1 MILQIRFYGT
11 TTFGNGLVTLI
22 MPARQLV
29 PQGRPQR
36 DPDDSTQ
43 LVVMMTVAKL
53 VPYHA
58 THDTPD
64 QGPTHGISTTVAV
77 SPHTHL
83 LIPAG
88 LAFDAYWLALNDGVH
103 VHHFGVIVAIPMA
116 AHMTAFMTVFTPVIV
131 IPGTGLG
138 QRCQQPDGY

>member
-11 TTFGNGLVTLI
+11 ATFGNGLVTRL

-29 PQGRPQR
+29 SQGRPQSNAHG
-36 DPDDSTQ
+36 STH
-43 LVVMMTVAKL
+43 LVVMMTVAEL
-53 VPYHA
+53 VPHHA
-58 THDTPD
+58 TKDTAD

-77 SPHTHL
+77 GPHTYL

-88 LAFDAYWLALNDGVH
+88 LALNAYWLALNDGVH
-103 VHHFGVIVAIPMA
+103 VDHFGVIVAIPMVTLV
-116 AHMTAFMTVFTPVIV
+116 TAFMTVFTPVVV

-138 QRCQQPDGY
+138 QRRQQPDGY